1 MPPVAACL
9 ICLFA
14 FCSANRT
21 PSDTRPDE
29 SVRLIKEELVV
40 TSLIAARMAKPQ
52 AVARVLRDTVRV
64 GPAGGDW
71 LADLRGF
78 DGQEWRELSDTLR
91 AEGVALADRSK
102 LRRLTAAPTSWT
114 LARLDIDGGSNVRR
128 VQSEAG
134 SQD

>member
-1 MPPVAACL
+1 
-9 ICLFA
+9 LFA

-40 TSLIAARMAKPQ
+40 TSLIAARMAEPQ

-114 LARLDIDGGSNVRR
+114 LARLDRDGGSNVRR